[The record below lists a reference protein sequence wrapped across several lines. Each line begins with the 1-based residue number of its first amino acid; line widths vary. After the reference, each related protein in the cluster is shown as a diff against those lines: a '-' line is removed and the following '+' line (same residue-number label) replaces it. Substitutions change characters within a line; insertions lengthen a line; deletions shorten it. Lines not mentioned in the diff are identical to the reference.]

1 MPAILLR
8 TWLSVTQLSS
18 RLGSFLCAR
27 RTTIFALLFARNRRN
42 VAQNGPVLPGSRKKC
57 TKFAED
63 FKARTWKAYRF
74 LDFVQLVT
82 LTVAFFDGVS
92 RTFTFLS
99 TFRTMSFVLIFYG
112 GFYQTKNK
120 INEVNLW
127 TSIEVEP
134 SNEIQNRKI
143 KKVSKCYFNLI
154 FDCPAIILPTQKSQF
169 NS

>member
-112 GFYQTKNK
+112 GFKRTKKK
-120 INEVNLW
+120 IYEVKLW
-127 TSIEVEP
+127 RSKVIKP
-134 SNEIQNRKI
+134 SNVIQNHKS
-143 KKVSKCYFNLI
+143 KKDF
-154 FDCPAIILPTQKSQF
+154 KSNFVQA
-169 NS
+169 NENTTS